1 MALVNVQLNGN
12 SSVLEANTTSGNT
25 QIVMNTNNGQ
35 YPSVFYVMNDSSS
48 QSVCVNIST
57 SPTANAVVA
66 SGDQNGRGIMVYPYY
81 PIVINAGQKYN
92 QAPGNIYITAVTP
105 SGTANVYITPVAA

>member
-1 MALVNVQLNGN
+1 MALVNRINGN
-12 SSVLEANTTSGNT
+12 SSFLAANTTSGNT
-25 QIVMNTNNGQ
+25 QIVMNTNNGLT
-35 YPSVFYVMNDSSS
+35 PSVFYVMNDSSS

-66 SGDQNGRGIMVYPYY
+66 TGDQDGVGIMVYPYY
-81 PIVINAGQKYN
+81 PLVINAGQQYN

-105 SGTANVYITPVAA
+105 TGSANVYITPVSI